1 MNNEDII
8 IGCIATGE
16 CDIIQQLT
24 DADMQSA
31 MGRLV
36 LEKSKE
42 IIAKGESVD
51 IVALGNSGVNFE
63 KLHPYIDKLTS
74 VSHRFSAINGLKRE
88 RAKKEAL
95 AFDIKKYSAE
105 ELPIKF
111 VEKAQALRELLH
123 FDSEALCDFAHEL
136 KSDVPTLHTGFKNL
150 DALLGSG
157 IELGG
162 VFVVGGVPGDGKT
175 AFACHM
181 ASKCLERDLSVH
193 FVTLE
198 MSRPALARRIMQSY
212 WQKTLDEIKNNIDNA
227 MQMSGRLTVSST
239 LTRLPDVMGSMYR
252 HTDADIIFVDYVQ
265 RIKNPDFHDNRVGEI
280 ESVSG
285 AIANFARETGIPV
298 VLLAQLNRDYKNA
311 RSEEPQMYH
320 LKGSQALEADAHII
334 GLLHNPN
341 AKMESLTTGGFNSEA
356 PKKPDFDE
364 RTLFIRK
371 NRNGP
376 VGELSFQFDKPKSSF
391 IPLSL

>member
-1 MNNEDII
+1 MTNEDVI
-8 IGCIATGE
+8 IGCIASGE
-16 CDIIQQLT
+16 HDIIRQLSEG
-24 DADMQSA
+24 DMQTD
-31 MGRLV
+31 MGRSV
-36 LEKSKE
+36 LSKSKE
-42 IIAKGESVD
+42 LLEKGESVD
-51 IVALGNSGVNFE
+51 IVSLSNAGIGFE
-63 KLHPYIDKLTS
+63 QLNPYIDKLTS
-74 VSHRFSAINGLKRE
+74 ISHRFSAINGLKRE
-88 RAKKEAL
+88 RAKREAM
-95 AFDIKKYSAE
+95 AFDPQKIDPDD
-105 ELPIKF
+105 LPVKF
-111 VEKAQALRELLH
+111 VEKAQSLRELLH

-136 KSDVPTLHTGFKNL
+136 KSEVPTIETGFQNL

-175 AFACHM
+175 AFACHT
-181 ASKCLERDLSVH
+181 ASKCLERDLAVH

-212 WQKTLDEIKNNIDNA
+212 WQKTLDEIRGNIDDA
-227 MQMSGRLTVSST
+227 MNMSGRLTVSST

-265 RIKNPDFHDNRVGEI
+265 RIKNPDYPDNRVGEI

-285 AIANFARETGIPV
+285 AIANFARETGVPV
-298 VLLAQLNRDYKNA
+298 MLLAQLNRDYKNA
-311 RSEEPQMYH
+311 KSEEPHMYH
-320 LKGSQALEADAHII
+320 LKGSQALEADAHVI

-341 AKMESLTTGGFNSEA
+341 AKMESMTSGGFNEKA
-356 PKKPDFDE
+356 PELPDFDE

-376 VGELSFQFDKPKSSF
+376 VGDLSFKFDKPKSSF
-391 IPLSL
+391 IPL